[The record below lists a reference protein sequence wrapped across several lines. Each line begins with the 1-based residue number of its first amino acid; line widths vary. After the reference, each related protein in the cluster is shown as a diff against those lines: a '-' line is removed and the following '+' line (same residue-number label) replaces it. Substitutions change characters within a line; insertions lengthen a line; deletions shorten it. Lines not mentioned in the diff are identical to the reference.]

1 MADKTTVGFI
11 GLGVMGEPMCR
22 NIATRPGADVIA
34 FDPRGEPLARLARD
48 GVAAGAAVAEIAER
62 AEMILLS
69 LPGGP
74 ELEAVC
80 FGDGGIADHAKPG
93 TTVVDFSTS
102 PVALARDIAERLAV
116 SGISFADAPVARTRQ
131 AAIDGTL
138 SVMVGASPE
147 VFARIRPIIDHVAE
161 EITHCGPVGCGQ
173 IVKLMNNMVLF
184 QTVSALA
191 EALTVAREAGLDGSV
206 LFETL
211 SKGSADS
218 FALRNHGMRAL
229 LPAEF
234 PSAAFSVDYA
244 LKDLS
249 YALALAVETGVDA
262 KGAKLAQS
270 RLEAASESGLGGAY
284 FPALIETLGTRETS

>member
-1 MADKTTVGFI
+1 MADRPTIGFI

-22 NIATRPGADVIA
+22 NIAARSGAEVIA
-34 FDPRGEPLARLARD
+34 FDVRKEPLARLAGD
-48 GVAAGAAVAEIAER
+48 GVTACSGVAEIAGR
-62 AEMILLS
+62 AELIFLS

-80 FGDGGIADHAKPG
+80 FGGDGIAAHAKSG

-102 PVALARDIAERLAV
+102 PVALTRDVAARLGA
-116 SGISFADAPVARTRQ
+116 SGISFADTPVARTRQ
-131 AAIDGTL
+131 AAKDGTL

-147 VFARIRPIIDHVAE
+147 VFQRIRPIIEYVAE
-161 EITHCGPVGCGQ
+161 EITHCGPVGSGQ

-191 EALTVAREAGLDGSV
+191 EALTVARAAGLDGSV

-218 FALRNHGMRAL
+218 FALRNHGMRSL
-229 LPAEF
+229 LPGDF
-234 PSAAFSVDYA
+234 PTEAFSVDYA

-249 YALALAVETGVDA
+249 YALSLAAETGIDT
-262 KGAKLAQS
+262 KGAKLAQT
-270 RLEAASESGLGGAY
+270 RLEAAHDAELGAAY
-284 FPALIETLGTRETS
+284 FPALIETIG